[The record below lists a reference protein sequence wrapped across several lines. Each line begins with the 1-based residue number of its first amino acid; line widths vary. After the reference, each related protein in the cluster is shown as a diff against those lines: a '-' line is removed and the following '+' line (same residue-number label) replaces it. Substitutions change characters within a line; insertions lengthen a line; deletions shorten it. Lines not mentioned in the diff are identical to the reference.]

1 MNERIKFDWRE
12 IELISAHSLAR
23 ATKPRIAHESD
34 ESRSSL
40 WAERKIK
47 AEVRLVRA
55 GRASKNVPASTSRR
69 EEQAR
74 RLQRLRLER
83 RES

>member
-23 ATKPRIAHESD
+23 ATKPRIAHDSD

-40 WAERKIK
+40 WAERARSKQRSDSFAQGERARTHLLQHREGK
-47 AEVRLVRA
+47 NRLD
-55 GRASKNVPASTSRR
+55 GYKDFD
-69 EEQAR
+69 
-74 RLQRLRLER
+74 
-83 RES
+83 